1 MKSEHFC
8 EIQNVEEKVVTN
20 THVGKFFVIRYTLKH
35 TLHTHTHAINTHTS
49 QNTSNVNMMLTTSLR
64 PFHVLDAS
72 LAAELEDMFFD
83 AVDSVLPSNSS
94 FSSSSV
100 PRGQQSQQE
109 KRALSTTTSWRG
121 RQVQTRETNR
131 GTMVKMNVP
140 GVSARD
146 VKVTLTGG
154 CLRDSSKKED
164 ESKLLSSIG
173 VPTSLRIDFL
183 GDEQQQ
189 AERGGGNVITIKL
202 KRKATHDIENAKGL
216 VCDGV
221 LRVVVPKITLPAVD
235 VKIASGGEA
244 ERPPAEESE
253 VTLKF
258 SVAGYSSSD
267 ISVELDA
274 ERERLKIFGELKDK
288 SSQFER
294 VVPVPR
300 GLRAE
305 HVTLCAVENGVLELR
320 LRDPLAIEKRIVPVF
335 STSPPPLP
343 SSPSQE
349 VAAQE
354 DIRVVLM
361 KTEVPGYSAKD
372 IECCINVD
380 RTIEAKRSNG
390 RGVKIGI
397 PNSINVDSIKAY
409 CEHGIFQVLGETE
422 PPFTPRSVAVDIAA
436 PSEDAEKQKMLKQLE
451 DMVVEEDQEE
461 EENDAVLVN
470 KKEGVDEEKTTSA

>member
-1 MKSEHFC
+1 
-8 EIQNVEEKVVTN
+8 
-20 THVGKFFVIRYTLKH
+20 
-35 TLHTHTHAINTHTS
+35 
-49 QNTSNVNMMLTTSLR
+49 
-64 PFHVLDAS
+64 
-72 LAAELEDMFFD
+72 
-83 AVDSVLPSNSS
+83 
-94 FSSSSV
+94 
-100 PRGQQSQQE
+100 
-109 KRALSTTTSWRG
+109 
-121 RQVQTRETNR
+121 
-131 GTMVKMNVP
+131 MVKMNVP

-154 CLRDSSKKED
+154 CLRDSSKKE
-164 ESKLLSSIG
+164 SKLLSSIG

-189 AERGGGNVITIKL
+189 ARGGGGNNITIKL
-202 KRKATHDIENAKGL
+202 KRKASYDIENAKGL

-235 VKIASGGEA
+235 VKVASGEA

-258 SVAGYSSSD
+258 AVAGYSSSD

-274 ERERLKIFGELKDK
+274 ERERLKIFGELKDR

-343 SSPSQE
+343 SPPSQE
-349 VAAQE
+349 VAAQVNQPMSTPTTITGSEEEKKPTEQE
-354 DIRVVLM
+354 DNRVVLM

-422 PPFTPRSVAVDIAA
+422 PPFTPRSRTVDIAG

-451 DMVVEEDQEE
+451 DMVVEEDEE

-470 KKEGVDEEKTTSA
+470 KKEGVEEEKKTSA

>member
-1 MKSEHFC
+1 MG
-8 EIQNVEEKVVTN
+8 I
-20 THVGKFFVIRYTLKH
+20 IRYTLQH
-35 TLHTHTHAINTHTS
+35 TLHTNNKHTHLT
-49 QNTSNVNMMLTTSLR
+49 TSNVNMMLTTSLR

-83 AVDSVLPSNSS
+83 AVDSVLPPSHS
-94 FSSSSV
+94 FSST
-100 PRGQQSQQE
+100 RGQQSSSSSSSQE
-109 KRALSTTTSWRG
+109 QKRALSTTTSSWRG

-183 GDEQQQ
+183 GDERQQ
-189 AERGGGNVITIKL
+189 AERGGGGNVITIKL
-202 KRKATHDIENAKGL
+202 KRKATYDIENAKGL

-221 LRVVVPKITLPAVD
+221 LRVVVPKITLPKVD
-235 VKIASGGEA
+235 VKVASGEA
-244 ERPPAEESE
+244 ERPPVEESE

-258 SVAGYSSSD
+258 AVAGYSSSD

-288 SSQFER
+288 SSEFER

-320 LRDPLAIEKRIVPVF
+320 LRDPLAIEKRIVPVL

-343 SSPSQE
+343 SPPSQE
-349 VAAQE
+349 VAAQ
-354 DIRVVLM
+354 VNQPM
-361 KTEVPGYSAKD
+361 MTTT
-372 IECCINVD
+372 
-380 RTIEAKRSNG
+380 TITGSREETDGTTRQP
-390 RGVKIGI
+390 RGV
-397 PNSINVDSIKAY
+397 NEDRSSRVFRQR
-409 CEHGIFQVLGETE
+409 HRVLHKR
-422 PPFTPRSVAVDIAA
+422 RSHDR
-436 PSEDAEKQKMLKQLE
+436 SKKKQRKRRQNRHPEL
-451 DMVVEEDQEE
+451 
-461 EENDAVLVN
+461 NRR
-470 KKEGVDEEKTTSA
+470 

>member
-1 MKSEHFC
+1 
-8 EIQNVEEKVVTN
+8 
-20 THVGKFFVIRYTLKH
+20 
-35 TLHTHTHAINTHTS
+35 
-49 QNTSNVNMMLTTSLR
+49 
-64 PFHVLDAS
+64 
-72 LAAELEDMFFD
+72 
-83 AVDSVLPSNSS
+83 
-94 FSSSSV
+94 
-100 PRGQQSQQE
+100 
-109 KRALSTTTSWRG
+109 
-121 RQVQTRETNR
+121 
-131 GTMVKMNVP
+131 MVKMNVP

-183 GDEQQQ
+183 GDERQR

-202 KRKATHDIENAKGL
+202 KRKATYDIENAIGL

-221 LRVVVPKITLPAVD
+221 LRVVVPKITLPKVD
-235 VKIASGGEA
+235 VKVASGEEA

-258 SVAGYSSSD
+258 AVAGYSSSD

-288 SSQFER
+288 SSEFER

-320 LRDPLAIEKRIVPVF
+320 LRDPLAIEKRIVPVL

-343 SSPSQE
+343 SPPSQE
-349 VAAQE
+349 VAAQVNQPMSTTTTITGSGE
-354 DIRVVLM
+354 EEKKPTEQQDNRVVLM

-422 PPFTPRSVAVDIAA
+422 PPFTPRAVAVDIAG

-451 DMVVEEDQEE
+451 DTMVEEDDE
-461 EENDAVLVN
+461 EENDAVFVN
-470 KKEGVDEEKTTSA
+470 KKEGVEEEKKTSA

>member
-1 MKSEHFC
+1 
-8 EIQNVEEKVVTN
+8 
-20 THVGKFFVIRYTLKH
+20 
-35 TLHTHTHAINTHTS
+35 
-49 QNTSNVNMMLTTSLR
+49 MMLTTSLR

-83 AVDSVLPSNSS
+83 AVDSVLPPSHS
-94 FSSSSV
+94 FSST
-100 PRGQQSQQE
+100 RGQQSSSSQE
-109 KRALSTTTSWRG
+109 QKRALSTTTSWRG

-202 KRKATHDIENAKGL
+202 KRKATYDIENAKGL

-221 LRVVVPKITLPAVD
+221 LRVVVPKITLPKVD
-235 VKIASGGEA
+235 VKVASGEA

-258 SVAGYSSSD
+258 AVAGYSSSD

-343 SSPSQE
+343 SSPPSQE
-349 VAAQE
+349 VAAQVNQPMMTPTTITGSE
-354 DIRVVLM
+354 EEKKPTEQQDNRVVLM

-422 PPFTPRSVAVDIAA
+422 PPFTPRSVAVDIAG

-451 DMVVEEDQEE
+451 DMMVEEEEE

-470 KKEGVDEEKTTSA
+470 EKEGVEKEKKTSA